1 MISLVLLLALRIEA
15 EYNVIDG
22 CYSACASSFSHTA
35 NIDLQLLHVQP
46 SSSIRPGSR
55 LMHLIQSTPGHL
67 HPREIRTSTLRLP
80 SNKQVVTVVSNLPCI
95 CPLFVHAACRM
106 SAPYQTHAASTD

>member
-1 MISLVLLLALRIEA
+1 MISSVTITGSADRGGVQ
-15 EYNVIDG
+15 YH
-22 CYSACASSFSHTA
+22 CCHSACASSFCHTA
-35 NIDLQLLHVQP
+35 NIDLHELH
-46 SSSIRPGSR
+46 SSSTRITGACSPLS
-55 LMHLIQSTPGHL
+55 S
-67 HPREIRTSTLRLP
+67 PRNTYPTLRLP